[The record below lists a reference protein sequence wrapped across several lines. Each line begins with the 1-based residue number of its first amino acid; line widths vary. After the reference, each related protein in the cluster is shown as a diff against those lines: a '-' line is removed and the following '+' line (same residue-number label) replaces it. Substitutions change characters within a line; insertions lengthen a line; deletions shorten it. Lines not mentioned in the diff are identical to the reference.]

1 MMALSTKR
9 PSRSDVARE
18 RLMDRVTKGEEETR
32 RLNVVINESVYR
44 QIKMKA
50 VEEGRSVS
58 DITRDL
64 WDEYLSR

>member
-64 WDEYLSR
+64 WDEYLRK